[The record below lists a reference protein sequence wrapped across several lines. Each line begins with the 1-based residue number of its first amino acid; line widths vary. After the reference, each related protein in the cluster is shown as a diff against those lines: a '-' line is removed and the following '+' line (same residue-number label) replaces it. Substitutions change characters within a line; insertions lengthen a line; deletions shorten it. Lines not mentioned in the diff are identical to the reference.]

1 MADLITG
8 DKQLDRQLLKLATR
22 DIKRIQRNAVNKAL
36 TVISK
41 AIRNQ
46 APVGKTRGLKKSIG
60 KRFKRKKRTGEI
72 EAKAGIHVGKKKA
85 KLEVSR
91 GGLRGLFGAKRT
103 VYKTANAP
111 HAHLVAAGT
120 TPRYTKRGAYR
131 GVMPSNDFVDRGYDS
146 SKAQALEVQRQAF
159 ADGIRKAVDAA

>member
-46 APVGKTRGLKKSIG
+46 APVGTTRGLKKSIG

-72 EAKAGIHVGKKKA
+72 EAKAGIQVGKKKA
-85 KLEVSR
+85 KLAAVR
-91 GGLRGLFGAKRT
+91 GATDSSGSGSM
-103 VYKTANAP
+103 AP
-111 HAHLVAAGT
+111 HAHLVALGT
-120 TPRYTKRGAYR
+120 KPRYTKRGAYR

-159 ADGIRKAVDAA
+159 ADGIRKAVESA